1 MRANITAAQKN
12 QLMTKLLGSTQGRKK
27 IAASIQEP
35 LRKLRDYVSVGRRAL
50 WIDELPD
57 GALPIY
63 DRDVATPAFV
73 VGDEGDSIQALP
85 VEGARIMVPL
95 FELASY
101 PKIPFA
107 HVKERRFDIIR
118 RIKQK
123 AKDELFRK
131 EDTIIFQMLQAA
143 ATANTDNP
151 SIPVAAAD
159 FNMSTIVD
167 AFAGVEKWGL
177 RVDKIFMNPREF
189 KVFRNAGRDYVDFE
203 TQRELLRTGFMGQV
217 YGAGIYMSMQVPA
230 GTLLMVSEPEYLGV
244 MPVRIDLTVI
254 PADQPGDRMFGW
266 SLFENLGMAVHNS
279 YGIQQVI
286 VS

>member
-1 MRANITAAQKN
+1 MRTVTAAQKN

-35 LRKLRDYVSVGRRAL
+35 LRKLRDYVSIGRRAL

-85 VEGARIMVPL
+85 VEGARMMVPL
-95 FELASY
+95 FEIAAY

-143 ATANTDNP
+143 ATNNTDNP
-151 SIPVAAAD
+151 TIPVTLAN
-159 FNMSTIVD
+159 FNMTTLVD

-177 RVDKIFMNPREF
+177 RVDKIFMNPQEF

-217 YGAGIYMSMQVPA
+217 YGAGIYTSMQVPR
-230 GTLLMVSEPEYLGV
+230 GSLFIVSEPEYLGV
-244 MPVRIDLTVI
+244 MPIRIDLTVI
-254 PADQPGDRMFGW
+254 PADVPGDRMFGW
-266 SLFENLGMAVHNS
+266 SLFCNEGMAVHNT
-279 YGIQQVI
+279 YGIQQII

>member
-1 MRANITAAQKN
+1 MRTVTAAQKN

-35 LRKLRDYVSVGRRAL
+35 LRKLRDYVSIGRRAL

-63 DRDVATPAFV
+63 DRDVATPAFI

-85 VEGARIMVPL
+85 VEGNRMMVPL
-95 FELASY
+95 FELAAY

-131 EDTIIFQMLQAA
+131 EDSIIFQMLGTA
-143 ATANTDNP
+143 ATNNTDNP
-151 SIPVAAAD
+151 SIPVTAAA

-167 AFAGVEKWGL
+167 AFAGIEKWGL
-177 RVDKIFMNPREF
+177 RVDKIFMNPEQF

-217 YGAGIYMSMQVPA
+217 YGAGIYMSMQVPR
-230 GTLLMVSEPEYLGV
+230 GTILLCAEPEYLGV
-244 MPVRIDLTVI
+244 MPIRIDLTVI
-254 PADQPGDRMFGW
+254 PADIPGDRMFGW
-266 SLFENLGMAVHNS
+266 SLFCNEGMAVHNT
-279 YGIQQVI
+279 YGIQQI
-286 VS
+286 LVS

>member
-1 MRANITAAQKN
+1 MRTVTAAQKN

-35 LRKLRDYVSVGRRAL
+35 LRKLRDYVSIGRRAL

-85 VEGARIMVPL
+85 VEGNRMMVPL
-95 FELASY
+95 FEIAAY

-143 ATANTDNP
+143 ATNNIDNP
-151 SIPVAAAD
+151 TIPVTQPN
-159 FNMSTIVD
+159 FNMETIVD

-177 RVDKIFMNPREF
+177 RVDKIFMNPQEF

-217 YGAGIYMSMQVPA
+217 YGAGIYMSMQVPRGSLFIVA
-230 GTLLMVSEPEYLGV
+230 EPEYLGV
-244 MPVRIDLTVI
+244 MPIRIDLTVI
-254 PADQPGDRMFGW
+254 PADVPGDRMFGW
-266 SLFENLGMAVHNS
+266 SLFCNEGMAVHNS
-279 YGIQQVI
+279 YGIQQII

>member
-1 MRANITAAQKN
+1 MRPTITASQKN

-35 LRKLRDYVSVGRRAL
+35 LRRLRDYVSTGRKAIF
-50 WIDELPD
+50 IDELPD

-63 DRDVATPAFV
+63 DRDVETPAYV
-73 VGDEGDSIQALP
+73 VGDEGDSIQTI
-85 VEGARIMVPL
+85 VESARIMVPL

-118 RIKQK
+118 RIKEK
-123 AKDELFRK
+123 AKNELFRK
-131 EDTIIFQMLQAA
+131 EDRIIFNVLQTA
-143 ATANTDNP
+143 ATANADNP
-151 SIPVAAAD
+151 TIPVAAAD
-159 FNMSTIVD
+159 FSMETVVA
-167 AFAGVEKWGL
+167 AFAEVEKWGL

-189 KVFRNAGRDYVDFE
+189 KVFRNAGRDYMDFE
-203 TQRELLRTGFMGQV
+203 TQRELLRTGFMGMV
-217 YGAGIYMSMQVPA
+217 YGASVYMSMEVPR
-230 GTLLMVSEPEYLGV
+230 GTIFFVTEPEYLGV

-254 PADQPGDRMFGW
+254 PADDPGARMFGW
-266 SLFENLGMAVHNS
+266 SIFENLGLTIFNT
-279 YGIQQVI
+279 YGLQQVV

>member
-1 MRANITAAQKN
+1 MRTVTAAQKN

-35 LRKLRDYVSVGRRAL
+35 LRKLRDYVSIGRRAL

-85 VEGARIMVPL
+85 VEGARMMVPL
-95 FELASY
+95 FEIAAY

-131 EDTIIFQMLQAA
+131 EDSIIFQMLSAA
-143 ATANTDNP
+143 ATNNTDNP
-151 SIPVAAAD
+151 SIPVAAAN

-177 RVDKIFMNPREF
+177 RVDKVFMNPQAF

-217 YGAGIYMSMQVPA
+217 YGAGIYMSMQVPR
-230 GTLLMVSEPEYLGV
+230 GTIFIVSEPEYLGV
-244 MPVRIDLTVI
+244 MPIRIDLTVI
-254 PADQPGDRMFGW
+254 PADVPGDRMFGW
-266 SLFENLGMAVHNS
+266 SLFCNEGMAVHNS
-279 YGIQQVI
+279 YGIQQII

>member
-35 LRKLRDYVSVGRRAL
+35 LRKLRDYVSVGRKAL
-50 WIDELPD
+50 FIDELPD

-63 DRDVATPAFV
+63 DRDVDTPAYI
-73 VGDEGDSIQALP
+73 VGDLGDNVQQVSDSK
-85 VEGARIMVPL
+85 RIMVPL
-95 FELASY
+95 FELASN
-101 PKIPFA
+101 PMIPFA

-131 EDTIIFQMLQAA
+131 EDTIIFDLLSKA
-143 ATANTDNP
+143 ATANVENP
-151 SIPVAAAD
+151 TITATAAT
-159 FNMSTIVD
+159 FNMAKVVD
-167 AFAGVEKWGL
+167 AMAGVEKHGL
-177 RVDKIFMNPREF
+177 RVDKIFMNPEQF

-203 TQRELLRTGFMGQV
+203 TQRELLRTGFMGMC
-217 YGAGIYMSMQVPA
+217 YGAGIYMSMQVPR
-230 GTLLMVSEPEYLGV
+230 GSLFFVTEPEYLGV

-254 PADQPGDRMFGW
+254 PADSPSTRMFGW
-266 SLFENLGMAVHNS
+266 SIFENIGLTIHNS
-279 YGIQQVI
+279 FGIQQE
-286 VS
+286 

>member
-1 MRANITAAQKN
+1 MRPTITASQKN
-12 QLMTKLLGSTQGRKK
+12 KLMTQLLGSTQGRKK

-35 LRKLRDYVSVGRRAL
+35 LRRLRDYVATGRKAVF
-50 WIDELPD
+50 IDELPD

-63 DRDVATPAFV
+63 DRDVDTPAYV
-73 VGDEGDSIQALP
+73 VGDEGDSIQTI
-85 VEGARIMVPL
+85 VESQRIMVPL

-131 EDTIIFQMLQAA
+131 EDRIIFNVLQTA

-151 SIPVAAAD
+151 TIPVAAAD
-159 FNMSTIVD
+159 FSMETVVA
-167 AFAGVEKWGL
+167 AFAEVEKWGL

-189 KVFRNAGRDYVDFE
+189 KVFRNAGRDYMDFE
-203 TQRELLRTGFMGQV
+203 TQRELLRTGFMGMV
-217 YGAGIYMSMQVPA
+217 YGASVYMSMEVPR
-230 GTLLMVSEPEYLGV
+230 GTIFFVTEPEYLGV

-254 PADQPGDRMFGW
+254 PADIPGDRMFGW
-266 SLFENLGMAVHNS
+266 SIFENIGLTIFNS
-279 YGIQQVI
+279 YGIQQVV

>member
-1 MRANITAAQKN
+1 MRTITAAQKN

-35 LRKLRDYVSVGRRAL
+35 LRKLRDYVSIGRKAL

-63 DRDVATPAFV
+63 DRDVATPAYV
-73 VGDEGDSIQALP
+73 VGDEGDTIQALP
-85 VEGARIMVPL
+85 TEGARIMVPL

-107 HVKERRFDIIR
+107 HVKERRFDVIR

-151 SIPVAAAD
+151 TIPVAAAS
-159 FNMSTIVD
+159 FGMSDVVD

-177 RVDKIFMNPREF
+177 RVDKIFMNPEQF

-203 TQRELLRTGFMGQV
+203 TQRELLRTGFMGQC
-217 YGAGIYMSMQVPA
+217 YGASIYMSMQVPR
-230 GTLLMVSEPEYLGV
+230 GTMFFVAEPEYLGV

-254 PADQPGDRMFGW
+254 PADVPGDRMFGW
-266 SLFENLGMAVHNS
+266 SIFENIGMTVHNS
-279 YGIQQVI
+279 YGIQQIVI
-286 VS
+286 S

>member
-1 MRANITAAQKN
+1 MRTVTAAQKN

-35 LRKLRDYVSVGRRAL
+35 LRKLRDYVSIGRRAL

-85 VEGARIMVPL
+85 VEGNRMMVPL
-95 FELASY
+95 FEIAAY

-143 ATANTDNP
+143 ATNNLDNP
-151 SIPVAAAD
+151 TIPVTQPN
-159 FNMSTIVD
+159 FSMETIVD

-177 RVDKIFMNPREF
+177 RVDKIFMNPQEF

-217 YGAGIYMSMQVPA
+217 YGAGIYMSMQVPRGSLFIVA
-230 GTLLMVSEPEYLGV
+230 EPEYLGV
-244 MPVRIDLTVI
+244 MPIRIDLTVI
-254 PADQPGDRMFGW
+254 PADVPGDRMFGW
-266 SLFENLGMAVHNS
+266 SLFCNEGMAVHNS
-279 YGIQQVI
+279 YGIQQII

>member
-1 MRANITAAQKN
+1 MRTVTAAQKN

-85 VEGARIMVPL
+85 VEGARMMVPL
-95 FELASY
+95 FEIAAY

-131 EDTIIFQMLQAA
+131 EDTIIFQMLSAA
-143 ATANTDNP
+143 ATANVDNP
-151 SIPVAAAD
+151 SIPVSAAN

-167 AFAGVEKWGL
+167 AFAGIEKHGL
-177 RVDKIFMNPREF
+177 RVDKIFMNPQEF

-217 YGAGIYMSMQVPA
+217 YGAGIYMSMQVPR
-230 GTLLMVSEPEYLGV
+230 GTLLLVSEPEYLGV
-244 MPVRIDLTVI
+244 MPIRIDLTVI
-254 PADQPGDRMFGW
+254 PADVPGDRMFGW
-266 SLFENLGMAVHNS
+266 SLFCNEGMAVHNT
-279 YGIQQVI
+279 YGIQQII

>member
-1 MRANITAAQKN
+1 MPRTITAAQKN

-35 LRKLRDYVSVGRRAL
+35 LRKLRDYVSIGRKAL

-63 DRDVATPAFV
+63 DRDVATPAYV
-73 VGDEGDSIQALP
+73 VGDEGDTIQALP
-85 VEGARIMVPL
+85 TEGPRIMVPL
-95 FELASY
+95 FELAAY

-107 HVKERRFDIIR
+107 HVKERRFDVIR

-131 EDTIIFQMLQAA
+131 EDTIIFEMLKVAG
-143 ATANTDNP
+143 TSNIDNP
-151 SIPVAAAD
+151 SIAVAAAD

-167 AFAGVEKWGL
+167 AFAGIEKWGL
-177 RVDKIFMNPREF
+177 RVDKVFMNPQEF

-217 YGAGIYMSMQVPA
+217 YGAGIYMSMQVPR
-230 GTLLMVSEPEYLGV
+230 GTLFFVAEPEYLGV

-254 PADQPGDRMFGW
+254 PADVPGDRMFGW
-266 SLFENLGMAVHNS
+266 SIFENIGMTVHNS
-279 YGIQQVI
+279 YGIQQVV

>member
-1 MRANITAAQKN
+1 MRTVTAAQKN
-12 QLMTKLLGSTQGRKK
+12 QIMTKLLGSTAGRKK

-35 LRKLRDYVSVGRRAL
+35 LRKLRDYVSIGRRAL

-85 VEGARIMVPL
+85 VEGARMMVPL
-95 FELASY
+95 FEIAAY

-143 ATANTDNP
+143 ATANSDNP
-151 SIPVAAAD
+151 SIAVAAAN

-167 AFAGVEKWGL
+167 AFAGIEKHGL
-177 RVDKIFMNPREF
+177 RVDKVFMNPQEF

-217 YGAGIYMSMQVPA
+217 YGAGIYMSMQVPR
-230 GTLLMVSEPEYLGV
+230 GSLFLVSEPEYLGV
-244 MPVRIDLTVI
+244 MPIRIDLTVI
-254 PADQPGDRMFGW
+254 PADVPGDRMFGW
-266 SLFENLGMAVHNS
+266 SLFCNEGMAVHNT
-279 YGIQQVI
+279 YGIQQI
-286 VS
+286 LVS

>member
-1 MRANITAAQKN
+1 MRTVTAAQKN

-35 LRKLRDYVSVGRRAL
+35 LRKLRDYVSIGRRAL

-85 VEGARIMVPL
+85 VEGARMMVPL
-95 FELASY
+95 FEIAAY

-143 ATANTDNP
+143 ATNNTDNP
-151 SIPVAAAD
+151 TISVTQAN
-159 FNMSTIVD
+159 FNMSTLVD

-177 RVDKIFMNPREF
+177 RVDKVFMNPQEF
-189 KVFRNAGRDYVDFE
+189 KVLRNAGRDYVDFE
-203 TQRELLRTGFMGQV
+203 SQRELLRTGFMGQL
-217 YGAGIYMSMQVPA
+217 YGAGIYMSMQVPR
-230 GTLLMVSEPEYLGV
+230 GSLFIVSEPEYLGV
-244 MPVRIDLTVI
+244 MPIRIDLTVI
-254 PADQPGDRMFGW
+254 PADVPGVRMFGW
-266 SLFENLGMAVHNS
+266 SLFCNEGMAVHNT
-279 YGIQQVI
+279 YGIQQII

>member
-1 MRANITAAQKN
+1 MRTVTAAQKN

-35 LRKLRDYVSVGRRAL
+35 LRKLRDYVSIGRRAL

-73 VGDEGDSIQALP
+73 VGDEGDSIQTLP
-85 VEGARIMVPL
+85 VEGARMMVPL
-95 FELASY
+95 FEIAAY

-131 EDTIIFQMLQAA
+131 EDTIIFQMLKAA

-151 SIPVAAAD
+151 TIPVAAAD

-167 AFAGVEKWGL
+167 AFSAVEKWGL
-177 RVDKIFMNPREF
+177 RVDKIFMNPQEF

-217 YGAGIYMSMQVPA
+217 YGAGIYMSMQVPR
-230 GTLLMVSEPEYLGV
+230 GTLFVVSEPEYLGV
-244 MPVRIDLTVI
+244 MPIRIDLTVI
-254 PADQPGDRMFGW
+254 PADVPGDRMFGW
-266 SLFENLGMAVHNS
+266 SLFCNEGMAVHNS
-279 YGIQQVI
+279 YGIQQI
-286 VS
+286 VVS

>member
-1 MRANITAAQKN
+1 MRTVTAAQKN
-12 QLMTKLLGSTQGRKK
+12 QIMTKLLGSTAGRKK

-35 LRKLRDYVSVGRRAL
+35 LRKLRDYVSIGRRAL

-85 VEGARIMVPL
+85 VEGARMMVPL
-95 FELASY
+95 FEIAAY

-151 SIPVAAAD
+151 SIAVAAAN

-167 AFAGVEKWGL
+167 AFAGIEKHGL
-177 RVDKIFMNPREF
+177 RVDKVFMNPQEF

-217 YGAGIYMSMQVPA
+217 YGAGIYMSMQVPR
-230 GTLLMVSEPEYLGV
+230 GSLFLVSEPEYLGV
-244 MPVRIDLTVI
+244 MPIRIDLTVI
-254 PADQPGDRMFGW
+254 PADVPGDRMFGW
-266 SLFENLGMAVHNS
+266 SLFCNEGMAVHNT
-279 YGIQQVI
+279 YGIQQI
-286 VS
+286 LVS

>member
-1 MRANITAAQKN
+1 MRTVTAAQKN

-35 LRKLRDYVSVGRRAL
+35 LRKLRDYVSIGRRAL

-73 VGDEGDSIQALP
+73 VGDEGDSIQSLP
-85 VEGARIMVPL
+85 VEGARMMVPL
-95 FELASY
+95 FEIAAY

-131 EDTIIFQMLQAA
+131 EDTIIFQMLQTA
-143 ATANTDNP
+143 ATGNSDNP
-151 SIPVAAAD
+151 SIPVTAAN

-167 AFAGVEKWGL
+167 AFAGIEKWGL
-177 RVDKIFMNPREF
+177 RVDKLFMNPQEF

-203 TQRELLRTGFMGQV
+203 TQRELLRTGFMGQI
-217 YGAGIYMSMQVPA
+217 YGAGIYMSMQVPR
-230 GTLLMVSEPEYLGV
+230 GTLLLVAEPEYLGV
-244 MPVRIDLTVI
+244 MPIRIDLTVI
-254 PADQPGDRMFGW
+254 PADVPGDRMFGW
-266 SLFENLGMAVHNS
+266 SLFCNEGMAVHNT
-279 YGIQQVI
+279 YGVQQI
-286 VS
+286 VVS